1 MVIFIKSLGS
11 ACPWVQGFSLGE
23 IMREALTF
31 NKQLITF
38 HMRFQT
44 PQLLLLYE
52 LLKFPF
58 HNSTQHPQ
66 QKYKCVPTLL
76 HALFQYQ
83 DLNYSA
89 QAFLGSEHSLAK
101 CPTSLQHKQ
110 MTSDKSRGFLVAILV
125 HWVLG
130 FLAGHLLA

>member
-1 MVIFIKSLGS
+1 
-11 ACPWVQGFSLGE
+11 
-23 IMREALTF
+23 
-31 NKQLITF
+31 
-38 HMRFQT
+38 MRFQT

-52 LLKFPF
+52 LLQFPF

-66 QKYKCVPTLL
+66 RKYKCVPTLL

-89 QAFLGSEHSLAK
+89 QALIGSEHSPAK
-101 CPTSLQHKQ
+101 CPTPLQHKQ
-110 MTSDKSRGFLVAILV
+110 MTSEKSRGFLVVILAP
-125 HWVLG
+125 WVLG

>member
-1 MVIFIKSLGS
+1 MWLFFGKGLGS
-11 ACPWVQGFSLGE
+11 ACPWVQGLSLGD
-23 IMREALTF
+23 IVREALTI

-52 LLKFPF
+52 LLQFLF
-58 HNSTQHPQ
+58 HNSNQHPQ
-66 QKYKCVPTLL
+66 RKYKCVPTLL

-89 QAFLGSEHSLAK
+89 QALLGSEHSLTK
-101 CPTSLQHKQ
+101 CPTPLQRKQ
-110 MTSDKSRGFLVAILV
+110 MASDKSRGSWWLSWL
-125 HWVLG
+125 LG
-130 FLAGHLLA
+130 FLASLLGIC